1 MLETYDLHNLKSYS
15 DKLVEQLSVYVIKD
29 RSAEV
34 EFQVKMKEVID
45 NRLTETAA
53 EGTSHRE
60 EFLELL
66 KRWCTDKYKAQV
78 REEVAKGKPFT
89 ENGKHYFQ
97 LTALDNRLSKLKFT
111 KYERVDVT
119 MALESIGGKSTT
131 FRIPTT
137 NNPDHKISC
146 WSIPAFEEEE
156 EVVIP
161 IPDMT
166 DKKEYEK

>member
-1 MLETYDLHNLKSYS
+1 
-15 DKLVEQLSVYVIKD
+15 
-29 RSAEV
+29 
-34 EFQVKMKEVID
+34 
-45 NRLTETAA
+45 
-53 EGTSHRE
+53 
-60 EFLELL
+60 
-66 KRWCTDKYKAQV
+66 
-78 REEVAKGKPFT
+78 
-89 ENGKHYFQ
+89 
-97 LTALDNRLSKLKFT
+97 
-111 KYERVDVT
+111 